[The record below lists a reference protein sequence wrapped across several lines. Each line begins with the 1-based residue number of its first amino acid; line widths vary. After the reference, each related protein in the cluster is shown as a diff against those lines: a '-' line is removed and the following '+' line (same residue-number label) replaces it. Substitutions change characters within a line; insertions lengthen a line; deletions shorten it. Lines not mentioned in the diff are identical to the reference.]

1 MQCNINGEKK
11 MIKHLKNFLL
21 KQAEEMTAEQLREFS
36 KKLPNGVIIEIK
48 EKPSLTSR
56 AFKTL
61 GLITLGGLGT
71 YGVYKLWK
79 AKHQN
84 QDQDENTVENS
95 ETLQG
100 F

>member
-1 MQCNINGEKK
+1 
-11 MIKHLKNFLL
+11 MIKHLRNFLL
-21 KQAEEMTAEQLREFS
+21 KQAEEMAPKQLQEFF
-36 KKLPNGVIIEIK
+36 KKLPSGVIIEIK

-61 GLITLGGLGT
+61 GLMTLGGLGS
-71 YGVYKLWK
+71 YGIYKLWK

-84 QDQDENTVENS
+84 ENENENENTG
-95 ETLQG
+95 TLQG